1 MGSHGCASPCLW
13 AISRETWEERTQD
26 ILTPQCS
33 VRFLLEELELEDWLQ
48 LGLAIAV
55 NGQKVGED
63 HALNESDEVA
73 LLPPVSGG

>member
-1 MGSHGCASPCLW
+1 MDVQVLAFGPLAEKLGKREHT
-13 AISRETWEERTQD
+13 IS
-26 ILTPQCS
+26 LPPQCS

-63 HALNESDEVA
+63 HALSESDEVA